1 MHTLIVGNHR
11 VPRAAFVDRLLREL
25 HPCPPL
31 YGYRTVKEPA
41 PVGERE
47 PIYLYPAAGER
58 RRSKENLL
66 GWCRNQQSEAYPE
79 VFEQWAF
86 LIEEARP
93 DGLLLLDEIG
103 PMESRSPRFS
113 AAVLRALA
121 GDVPVLAVVRDKD
134 TPFLKRVRNHPQ
146 ARAFVL
152 TEENEEDL
160 FPRVLDFLRRQ
171 LAAKDLVPSAEAETV
186 EDVPCFCQNSNDESE
201 KKF

>member
-1 MHTLIVGNHR
+1 MHTLIVGGHQ

-25 HPCPPL
+25 RPCPPL
-31 YGYRTVKEPA
+31 YGYRTVKESAPA
-41 PVGERE
+41 GERE

-58 RRSKENLL
+58 RRSRENLL

-79 VFEQWAF
+79 VFERWAF
-86 LIEEARP
+86 LIEEAQS

-134 TPFLKRVRNHPQ
+134 TPFLKQVRNHPR
-146 ARAFVL
+146 ARPFVL
-152 TEENEEDL
+152 TEENEEEL
-160 FPRVLDFLRRQ
+160 FPRVLAFLRRQ
-171 LAAKDLVPSAEAETV
+171 LSAKDLVSPAEAETV
-186 EDVPCFCQNSNDESE
+186 GNVLCFSENSNDESE